1 MEFPAERLIALLP
14 VPIHS
19 SIDAKIGDRNMG
31 TKVSS
36 VLKHKGRDVVT
47 VAPQQTV
54 AWVVKVLAQ
63 NRIGAVPVIS
73 EEGQLI
79 GIISERD
86 IIRGMSEHADAV
98 LALAVDQLMTRGVKT
113 CSPEDQ
119 LVDLMEVMTL
129 QRIRHLPVIQNGA
142 LHGIVSIGDVVKQRL
157 EEVQSE
163 AEELR
168 RYIRS
173 P

>member
-1 MEFPAERLIALLP
+1 
-14 VPIHS
+14 
-19 SIDAKIGDRNMG
+19 MG
-31 TKVSS
+31 TTVSS
-36 VLKHKGRDVVT
+36 VLKHKGHVVVT

-54 AWVVKVLAQ
+54 TWIVAVLAQ
-63 NRIGAVPVIS
+63 NRIGAVPVIN
-73 EEGQLI
+73 EEGHLV

-86 IIRGMSEHADAV
+86 VVRGMSEHGEAV
-98 LALAVDQLMTRGVKT
+98 LTLHADQLTSRDVKT
-113 CSPEDQ
+113 CSSEDQ
-119 LVDLMEVMTL
+119 LVDIMEVMTL
-129 QRIRHLPVIQNGA
+129 QRIRHLPVIENGG

-168 RYIRS
+168 SYIRS

>member
-1 MEFPAERLIALLP
+1 
-14 VPIHS
+14 
-19 SIDAKIGDRNMG
+19 MG

-36 VLKHKGRDVVT
+36 VLKHKGHDVVT
-47 VAPQQTV
+47 VAPGQTV
-54 AWVVKVLAQ
+54 TWVVKVLAQ
-63 NRIGAVPVIS
+63 NRIGAVPVINN
-73 EEGQLI
+73 EGQLI

-86 IIRGMSEHADAV
+86 IIRGMSEHAEAV
-98 LALAVDQLMTRGVKT
+98 LALPADQLMTHDVKT
-113 CSPEDQ
+113 CSAEDQ
-119 LVDLMEVMTL
+119 LVDIMEVMTL
-129 QRIRHLPVIQNGA
+129 QRIRHLPVIENGA

>member
-1 MEFPAERLIALLP
+1 
-14 VPIHS
+14 V
-19 SIDAKIGDRNMG
+19 G

-36 VLKHKGRDVVT
+36 VLKHKGHEVVT
-47 VAPQQTV
+47 VAPNQTV
-54 AWVVKVLAQ
+54 TAIVKVLTQ
-63 NRIGAVPVIS
+63 HRIGAVPVVD
-73 EEGQLI
+73 EQGQII

-86 IIRGMSEHADAV
+86 IIRGMAQHADAV
-98 LALAVDQLMTRGVKT
+98 LTLAADRLMSRDVKT
-113 CSPEDQ
+113 CSSEDQ
-119 LVDLMEVMTL
+119 LDDLMEVMTR
-129 QRIRHLPVIQNGA
+129 QRIRHLPVVADGA

-168 RYIRS
+168 NYIRQ

>member
-1 MEFPAERLIALLP
+1 
-14 VPIHS
+14 
-19 SIDAKIGDRNMG
+19 MG

-36 VLKHKGRDVVT
+36 VLKHKGHDVVT

-54 AWVVKVLAQ
+54 AWVVRVLAQ
-63 NRIGAVPVIS
+63 NRIGAVPVINQ
-73 EEGQLI
+73 EGQLI

-98 LALAVDQLMTRGVKT
+98 LTLAVDQLMTRDVRT
-113 CSPEDQ
+113 CSSDDQ

>member
-1 MEFPAERLIALLP
+1 
-14 VPIHS
+14 
-19 SIDAKIGDRNMG
+19 MG

-36 VLKHKGRDVVT
+36 VLKQKGHS

-54 AWVVKVLAQ
+54 TAVVKVLAQ
-63 NRIGAVPVIS
+63 NRIGAVPVVNGR
-73 EEGQLI
+73 GQII

-86 IIRGMSEHADAV
+86 IIRGMSEHAEAV
-98 LALAVDQLMTRGVKT
+98 PALPADQLMTRDVKT
-113 CSPEDQ
+113 CSSEDE

-163 AEELR
+163 ADDLR

>member
-1 MEFPAERLIALLP
+1 
-14 VPIHS
+14 
-19 SIDAKIGDRNMG
+19 MG

-36 VLKHKGRDVVT
+36 VLTHKGHEVVT

-54 AWVVKVLAQ
+54 AWVVKVLTQ

-86 IIRGMSEHADAV
+86 IIRGISEHADAV
-98 LALAVDQLMTRGVKT
+98 LTLPAEQLMTRDVKT
-113 CSPEDQ
+113 YSSEDQ

-129 QRIRHLPVIQNGA
+129 QRIRHLPVIENGA

>member
-1 MEFPAERLIALLP
+1 
-14 VPIHS
+14 
-19 SIDAKIGDRNMG
+19 MG

-36 VLKHKGRDVVT
+36 VLKHKGHDVVT

-98 LALAVDQLMTRGVKT
+98 LTLAVDQLMTRDVKT
-113 CSPEDQ
+113 CSSEDQ

>member
-1 MEFPAERLIALLP
+1 
-14 VPIHS
+14 
-19 SIDAKIGDRNMG
+19 MG

-36 VLKHKGRDVVT
+36 VLKHKGHDVVS
-47 VAPQQTV
+47 VSPQQTIK
-54 AWVVKVLAQ
+54 WVVKLLVQ
-63 NRIGAVPVIS
+63 NRIGAVPVID
-73 EEGQLI
+73 EQGQLV

-98 LALAVDQLMTRGVKT
+98 LTLEADQLMTREVKT
-113 CSPEDQ
+113 CSPDDQ

-163 AEELR
+163 AEDLL

>member
-1 MEFPAERLIALLP
+1 MRGYPQAGYLRLISLIGWEKRPIVPLALLP
-14 VPIHS
+14 QYLFH
-19 SIDAKIGDRNMG
+19 
-31 TKVSS
+31 
-36 VLKHKGRDVVT
+36 DVVT

-54 AWVVKVLAQ
+54 TWVVKVLAQ
-63 NRIGAVPVIS
+63 NRIGAVPVINK
-73 EEGQLI
+73 EGQLI

-86 IIRGMSEHADAV
+86 IIRGMSEHTDAV
-98 LALAVDQLMTRGVKT
+98 LTLAVDQLMTRDVKT
-113 CSPEDQ
+113 CSFEDQ
-119 LVDLMEVMTL
+119 LVDIMEVMTL

-163 AEELR
+163 AEELQ

>member
-1 MEFPAERLIALLP
+1 
-14 VPIHS
+14 
-19 SIDAKIGDRNMG
+19 MG

-36 VLKHKGRDVVT
+36 VLKHKGHEVVT
-47 VAPQQTV
+47 VAPDQTV
-54 AWVVKVLAQ
+54 TAIVKVLTQ
-63 NRIGAVPVIS
+63 HRIGAVPVVN
-73 EEGQLI
+73 EHGQII

-86 IIRGMSEHADAV
+86 IIRGMAQHADAV
-98 LALAVDQLMTRGVKT
+98 LTLAADRLMSRDVKT
-113 CSPEDQ
+113 CSSEDQ
-119 LVDLMEVMTL
+119 LDDLMEVMTR
-129 QRIRHLPVIQNGA
+129 QRIRHLPVVADGA

-168 RYIRS
+168 NYIRQ

>member
-1 MEFPAERLIALLP
+1 
-14 VPIHS
+14 
-19 SIDAKIGDRNMG
+19 MG
-31 TKVSS
+31 TKVSA
-36 VLKHKGRDVVT
+36 VLKHKGREVIT
-47 VAPQQTV
+47 VAPQQTIRE
-54 AWVVKVLAQ
+54 VVKVLVQ
-63 NRIGAVPVIS
+63 NRIGAVPVVD
-73 EEGQLI
+73 EQGHLI

-86 IIRGMSEHADAV
+86 IIRGMSEHADGV
-98 LALAVDQLMTRGVKT
+98 LTLAADQLMTHKVKT
-113 CSPEDQ
+113 CSSEDQ

-142 LHGIVSIGDVVKQRL
+142 LHGIVSIGDVVKQHL

-173 P
+173 Q